1 MVVLLTILKILA
13 VVLGVVV
20 VLVVVAVL
28 LPLGFAV
35 EYHPGRLRIS
45 AVYGPLRRTIWS
57 KHLRPPKMR
66 HKEDEAVPPQPSSFS
81 KEPPAQ
87 RETAGQAPSG
97 ATVSEPEAPVTTP
110 QKPPQ
115 ISSEAAEPQP
125 APQAPPE
132 EEEVETS
139 AVMGRVER
147 IAELLAEDPKTLAN
161 CVLGHMHW
169 LQKHSFFKVH
179 VRHLNVFW
187 TVTCDDAAKTA
198 VAYGA
203 EIAAL
208 NTALALVQQSVLLQS
223 DRLWL
228 EPDFLGTRRQER
240 HISCTVS
247 ASAILMFHLLY
258 RIWKDPL
265 LQPSVQSEPQ
275 SI

>member
-1 MVVLLTILKILA
+1 MVILLTILKVLA
-13 VVLGVVV
+13 IVLGVVA
-20 VLVVVAVL
+20 VLVAVAVL
-28 LPLGFAV
+28 LPLGFSV
-35 EYHPGRLRIS
+35 EYHPGYLRVS

-57 KHLRPPKMR
+57 KHLRFRKKRPKQ
-66 HKEDEAVPPQPSSFS
+66 HNAVPSQPSASS
-81 KEPPAQ
+81 KAEPPV
-87 RETAGQAPSG
+87 RPEPAGAEPAAAAPGSP
-97 ATVSEPEAPVTTP
+97 TNPVSAPPEAP
-110 QKPPQ
+110 PPPAE
-115 ISSEAAEPQP
+115 EAPPKP
-125 APQAPPE
+125 APAVPPE
-132 EEEVETS
+132 EEEVETG
-139 AVMGRVER
+139 AIMGRVER
-147 IAELLAEDPKTLAN
+147 IVELLAEDPKTLAN

-187 TVTCDDAAKTA
+187 TVTCEDAAKTA

-228 EPDFLGTRRQER
+228 EPDFLGTRRPER

-265 LQPSVQSEPQ
+265 LQPSA
-275 SI
+275 